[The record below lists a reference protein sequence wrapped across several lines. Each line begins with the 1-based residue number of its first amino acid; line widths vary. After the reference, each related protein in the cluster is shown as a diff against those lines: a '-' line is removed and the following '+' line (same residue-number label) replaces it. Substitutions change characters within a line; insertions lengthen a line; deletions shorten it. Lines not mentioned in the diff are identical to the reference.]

1 KMQSVLQQC
10 LQLWVSL
17 LMISPLQGRVVTHPH
32 VQVLVDLPL
41 TLACN
46 LTLAR
51 GETLKQVRWMD
62 GRNVTF
68 LTYLSRQRPSITDPE
83 RVVLA
88 TATQDSSA
96 ITIRRVGP
104 IDEGCYR
111 CLFDVFPSGTQEG
124 QTCLT
129 VIATVSS
136 HGNRTAVSGKGATLS
151 CRYGL
156 PKRVHQVLWMKK
168 EVQGEPSNVA
178 SFAKRG
184 EPTVLNSLQG
194 RVSISRTLDESHLS
208 IKPVRMEDEGCYVC
222 EFHAYPEGI
231 KSTVACLTI
240 YVLPRPQ
247 VNHKA
252 VSDGVIEAN
261 CTALARPAAEVVW
274 NVEGDNRTL
283 GPPAVSSFQQ
293 SDGTTLVVSTLSLRT
308 EILRHQS
315 VKCLVH
321 HLGLESAISVSMNT
335 KIGKA
340 LTILIAVTSVAAV
353 ILMCLCFCL
362 WKCFLQKDD

>member
-1 KMQSVLQQC
+1 MSDFCVPGK
-10 LQLWVSL
+10 
-17 LMISPLQGRVVTHPH
+17 VVAHPH
-32 VQVLVDLPL
+32 VQVPVDRPV
-41 TLACN
+41 TLSCN
-46 LTLAR
+46 LTLTR
-51 GETLKQVRWMD
+51 DEKLKQVRWLD

-68 LTYLSRQRPSITDPE
+68 LTYLPRQRPSITDPE
-83 RVVLA
+83 HVVLT
-88 TATQDSSA
+88 TATRDSSA
-96 ITIRRVGP
+96 ITIRRAGP
-104 IDEGCYR
+104 IDEGCYT
-111 CLFDVFPSGTQEG
+111 CQFDVFPTGMQEG

-129 VIATVSS
+129 LTATPSS
-136 HGNRTAVSGKGATLS
+136 NGNVTAVSGKAATLS

-156 PKRVHQVLWMKK
+156 PKRVQQVLWMKAAA
-168 EVQGEPSNVA
+168 QGELSDVA

-184 EPTVLNSLQG
+184 EPTVLNPLRG

-231 KSTVACLTI
+231 KSASACLTV

-247 VNHKA
+247 VNHKT

-283 GPPAVSSFQQ
+283 GPPAISSFRQ

-308 EILRHQS
+308 EILRDQS

-321 HLGLESAISVSMNT
+321 HRGLESAISVSMNT

-340 LTILIAVTSVAAV
+340 LTILIAITSIAAI

-362 WKCFLQKDD
+362 WKCFLHKG